1 MASMSFV
8 KLILTAMKYLQQ
20 ENYAASQKLMDVLLE
35 NRFLE
40 VQEMGVP
47 PRLLKGHYKKGE
59 LYYFRRNG
67 ECRIGFLKDGRVH
80 VLNGPFSRW
89 QLFDAFSSEYLR
101 VLLAFCCL
109 HTEEQEFF
117 RKAMSGISNE
127 YNVVNQ
133 LPKYHSEWK
142 SLFLSHLR
150 MFREESEI
158 AA

>member
-1 MASMSFV
+1 MNT
-8 KLILTAMKYLQQ
+8 LHQNQYT
-20 ENYAASQKLMDVLLE
+20 ASQSLMDLLLE

-40 VQEMGVP
+40 VHEMGVP
-47 PRLLKGHYKKGE
+47 HRLLKGYYKKGE

-89 QLFDAFSSEYLR
+89 QLFDAFSMEYLR
-101 VLLAFCCL
+101 VLLAFCSL

-117 RKAMSGISNE
+117 RKAMGSSANE

-133 LPKYHSEWK
+133 LPDYNSEWK
-142 SLFLSHLR
+142 QSFLTQLR
-150 MFREESEI
+150 QFRGHSEI